1 MKVMSTHKGF
11 TLIEVMVSMVL
22 LAIAVIFSLS
32 IVKTVVQKQ
41 IDAKS
46 MLRYT
51 WVTKSVKAAFNEY
64 ISASDPSTFLATETL
79 GCLNKGP
86 SSTGKDRLTTQLCD
100 YENMI
105 NAANTPGS
113 ASKSLFITISTSS
126 SNNVYYFTNRVK
138 IVESANNANVVFD
151 RLFVGQK

>member
-1 MKVMSTHKGF
+1 MALNTQKGF

-22 LAIAVIFSLS
+22 LAIAVIFSLT

-46 MLRYT
+46 MLRYV

-64 ISASDPSTFLATETL
+64 INGSDPSSFVSVETL
-79 GCLNKGP
+79 GCIDKGTA
-86 SSTGKDRLTTQLCD
+86 STGKDRFTTQLCD
-100 YENMI
+100 YQSMA

-113 ASKSLFITISTSS
+113 ATKSLFVTITTSS
-126 SNNVYYFTNRVK
+126 TNNVYYFTNRVK
-138 IVESANNANVVFD
+138 LVETTNNANVIFD
-151 RLFVGQK
+151 RLFVSQK

>member
-1 MKVMSTHKGF
+1 MMSRHKGF

-46 MLRYT
+46 MLRYV
-51 WVTKSVKAAFNEY
+51 WVTKSIKAAFNEY
-64 ISASDPSTFLATETL
+64 ISGSDPSSFAAVETL
-79 GCLNKGP
+79 GCIDKGAT
-86 SSTGKDRLTTQLCD
+86 SAGKDRFTTQLCD
-100 YENMI
+100 YQSMV

-113 ASKSLFITISTSS
+113 ASKSLFVTIATNNT
-126 SNNVYYFTNRVK
+126 NNVYYFTNRVK
-138 IVESANNANVVFD
+138 LVETANNANVVFD
-151 RLFVGQK
+151 RLFVSQK